1 MLLSILLQPQLHG
14 SVGILDELLVY
25 CLPLMVLVII
35 LSIASR
41 RARKQSAPRERTR
54 ADKATPPI
62 QENSTSAKDRL

>member
-41 RARKQSAPRERTR
+41 RAHKQSPPRDRTR
-54 ADKATPPI
+54 VDR
-62 QENSTSAKDRL
+62 STVEDIKTGIE